1 MELRQLRY
9 FVRVVELNSM
19 GRAAVELGL
28 ATSTLSQQISQLEGE
43 LATRLLQ
50 RRSTGVFPTDA
61 GLDFFRQAQLIL
73 RQVETAVSV
82 AHQGRLSGQ
91 VSIGMAATTAS
102 MLALPFVV
110 AMRARYPAVR
120 LKIVEGL
127 AGNLEALLNSR
138 QLDLAV
144 VFTATSACRWTVVPL
159 LDERLF
165 LIGHRDLPGMPDG
178 PRDTHD
184 TREISVAALG
194 DMPLILPSGTHTLR
208 NLVLDAFREVGTVP
222 NVALEV
228 DGVNTLMDVVGAGI
242 GATIQPGSLLSR
254 VGLVPGHDDNADGLR
269 AVRITDPAMRRTSL
283 LASLPDDELSPAGL
297 GARVVLV
304 EVARE
309 LARNGRWPGAEALA
323 VR

>member
-19 GRAAVELGL
+19 GRAAVELDL
-28 ATSTLSQQISQLEGE
+28 ATSTLSQQISQLESE
-43 LATRLLQ
+43 LSTRLLQ

-73 RQVETAVSV
+73 RQVETAISV

-91 VSIGMAATTAS
+91 VSIGLAATTAS

-110 AMRARYPAVR
+110 AMRERYPAVR

-127 AGNLEALLNSR
+127 AGNLEAMLNSR
-138 QLDLAV
+138 QLDLAI
-144 VFTATSACRWTVVPL
+144 VFTANSACRWTVVPL

-165 LIGHRDLPGMPDG
+165 LLGRADLPGMPDI
-178 PRDTHD
+178 DD
-184 TREISVAALG
+184 VSVAELG
-194 DMPLILPSGTHTLR
+194 DMPLVLPSGTHTLR
-208 NLVLDAFREVGTVP
+208 NLVLDAYRDVGRVP
-222 NVALEV
+222 NVAVEV
-228 DGVNTLMDVVGAGI
+228 DGVNTLMDVVRAGI

-254 VGLVPGHDDNADGLR
+254 VGLHPHGITEADGLR
-269 AVRITDPAMRRTSL
+269 AVRIVDPSMHRTSL

-304 EVARE
+304 EVARA
-309 LARNGRWPGAEALA
+309 LAQDGRWPGAQALSA
-323 VR
+323 T